1 MSMSPGA
8 SARFLCS
15 VAVVWSLSAC
25 GSDSDPAGQT
35 SPSPR
40 SAASAPCEV
49 TLTQDDNV
57 QAVRLE
63 GSSLALRFL
72 ITAPVAVD
80 IEGDCPSD
88 LEVAGAMVSRAGGI
102 RLGEQTD
109 GTRPLVLNSD
119 TTHLA
124 LIYQPCAKSTPGCF
138 GPQEYRLL
146 PVHLQS

>member
-15 VAVVWSLSAC
+15 VAIAMVWSLSAC
-25 GSDSDPAGQT
+25 GSDPAGQT
-35 SPSPR
+35 PPSPR
-40 SAASAPCEV
+40 SEASAPCEV
-49 TLTQDDNV
+49 TLTQADHV
-57 QAVRLE
+57 QAARLE
-63 GSSLALRFL
+63 GSSPTLRFL

-88 LEVAGAMVSRAGGI
+88 LEVAGATVSRAGGI

-124 LIYQPCAKSTPGCF
+124 LIYQPCAKSAPGCF